1 MKLSKEIF
9 NKLNSETGQ
18 IAVLIDPEETNSVE
32 KLQIIVEKAK
42 FANVDYF
49 FIGGSTVTRSDFQK
63 TTSILKSLT
72 DISLVIFPGD
82 HQQLSNDADALLY
95 LSLLSGRNP
104 EYLIGQHVKSAQEV
118 IQLDLEIIPT
128 AYILIDGGK
137 QSTVAYVSQ
146 TTPIPRDNTQ
156 IALNTAIAGSLQGN
170 KVVYFDAGSG
180 ANQPVDA
187 QLIKQVKAQLETV
200 TIVGGGV
207 RSIEQ
212 IEALKSA
219 GTNVIVIG
227 NKIEEDIDF
236 LLDIQNYKSK
246 KLS

>member
-1 MKLSKEIF
+1 MKSTKHIFQQLKSK
-9 NKLNSETGQ
+9 TGQ
-18 IAVLIDPEETNSVE
+18 IAVLIDPEMTNTSE
-32 KLQIIVEKAK
+32 DLQKIVEKAE
-42 FANVDYF
+42 FAKVDYF
-49 FIGGSTVTRSDFQK
+49 FIGGSTVTRVDFQK
-63 TTSILKSLT
+63 TSSILKGLS
-72 DISLVIFPGD
+72 DIPLVIFPGD

-128 AYILIDGGK
+128 AYILIDGGR

-156 IALNTAIAGSLQGN
+156 IALNTAIAGTLQGN

-180 ANQPVDA
+180 ADQAVDA
-187 QLIKQVKAQLETV
+187 ALVNLVNKHLETV

-212 IEALKSA
+212 IEALKAA
-219 GTNVIVIG
+219 GTNVVVIG

-246 KLS
+246 IVL

>member
-1 MKLSKEIF
+1 
-9 NKLNSETGQ
+9 
-18 IAVLIDPEETNSVE
+18 
-32 KLQIIVEKAK
+32 
-42 FANVDYF
+42 
-49 FIGGSTVTRSDFQK
+49 
-63 TTSILKSLT
+63 
-72 DISLVIFPGD
+72 LVIFPGD

-118 IQLDLEIIPT
+118 IRLDLEIIPT

-146 TTPIPRDNTQ
+146 TTPIPRGNTT
-156 IALNTAIAGSLQGN
+156 IALNTAIAGMLLGN
-170 KVVYFDAGSG
+170 KVIYFDAGSG
-180 ANQPVDA
+180 ANQTVDA
-187 QLIKQVKAQLETV
+187 ELITQVKQQLETV
-200 TIVGGGV
+200 IIVGGGV
-207 RSIEQ
+207 RTIEQ
-212 IEALKSA
+212 IEALKLA

-246 KLS
+246 IVS